1 MRYRRRIKSEYH
13 RPPMASSAASF
24 GKFTNG
30 EVGRGLEGFRSKVAA
45 ELQPC
50 GVAEL
55 DAVLGGGFPRG
66 SLVELCG
73 SASSG
78 RTSLALSLL
87 AQSTARQ
94 ETCAF
99 VDVSDALDPS
109 SLAAAG
115 VDLARVL
122 WVRCGEMQGK
132 AATAESSAYFTAP
145 GKQVE
150 GKAAT
155 FWPNA
160 KPLQGAFWK
169 HPREQVRGLERAIPS
184 LLRGKTKSAESERIH
199 LIRSPGKQ
207 EKEKRYARQEIS
219 SLQIGTKERIES
231 AGRWHGALRAK
242 PWKRLEQ
249 ALKTTDL
256 LLNSGGW
263 GVVVVDLADISWV
276 DARRINLNVW
286 FRFRRELE
294 NTKTILLLLGEE
306 SCAKSCASLVL
317 RCKRR
322 AEHWS
327 RAARDCD
334 SGVSI
339 LQGFEVQ
346 GEVIRSRSQ
355 SQPADCTRW
364 QTQVMTR

>member
-1 MRYRRRIKSEYH
+1 
-13 RPPMASSAASF
+13 MASPATSF

-30 EVGRGLEGFRSKVAA
+30 EVGRGLEGFRSKVPA

-50 GVAEL
+50 GIAEL

-87 AQSTARQ
+87 AQATAQQ
-94 ETCAF
+94 EACAF
-99 VDVSDALDPS
+99 VDVSDSLDPA
-109 SLAAAG
+109 SLSAAG
-115 VDLARVL
+115 VDLSKVL
-122 WVRCGEMQGK
+122 WARCCEIQGK
-132 AATAESSAYFTAP
+132 TSAVESSAYFTAP
-145 GKQVE
+145 EKQASGKTTTYRPME
-150 GKAAT
+150 
-155 FWPNA
+155 
-160 KPLQGAFWK
+160 KPPQGAFWK

-184 LLRGKTKSAESERIH
+184 LLRGKTKNVESAQIH
-199 LIRSPGKQ
+199 LVGNPGKRENGPARQ
-207 EKEKRYARQEIS
+207 GISLLQNGAKEK
-219 SLQIGTKERIES
+219 IGAT
-231 AGRWHGALRAK
+231 GPWHGASRTK

-294 NTKTILLLLGEE
+294 STKTILLLLGEE

-317 RCKRR
+317 RCERK

-327 RAARDCD
+327 RAAQDCN

-339 LQGFEVQ
+339 LQSFEVQ
-346 GEVIRSRSQ
+346 GEVLRSRNQ
-355 SQPADCTRW
+355 SQPADYARW